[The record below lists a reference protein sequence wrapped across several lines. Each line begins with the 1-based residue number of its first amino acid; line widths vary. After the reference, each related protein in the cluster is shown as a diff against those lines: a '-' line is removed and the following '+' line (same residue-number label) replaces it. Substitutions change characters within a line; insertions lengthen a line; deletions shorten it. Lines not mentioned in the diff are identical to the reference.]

1 MDERSDIL
9 KYLRLPVN
17 IFLHVLCSLIYSHIL
32 PCKPKESNVMDTNKW
47 KSVLVPR
54 EIYLVIKEMSKAE
67 GRTISGQLRVIFDD
81 FVQKYK
87 PRDED
92 DRFDN

>member
-1 MDERSDIL
+1 
-9 KYLRLPVN
+9 
-17 IFLHVLCSLIYSHIL
+17 
-32 PCKPKESNVMDTNKW
+32 MDTNKW

-92 DRFDN
+92 DRFDKWKLKLFYFLYKITYNIYYINFTLN

>member
-1 MDERSDIL
+1 
-9 KYLRLPVN
+9 
-17 IFLHVLCSLIYSHIL
+17 
-32 PCKPKESNVMDTNKW
+32 MDTNKW

-54 EIYLVIKEMSKAE
+54 DIYLVIKEMSKAE

-81 FVQKYK
+81 FVHKYK

-92 DRFDN
+92 DRFDKWGLKLRLFLDRINLTFGYVLLFSV

>member
-1 MDERSDIL
+1 
-9 KYLRLPVN
+9 
-17 IFLHVLCSLIYSHIL
+17 
-32 PCKPKESNVMDTNKW
+32 MDTNKW

-87 PRDED
+87 PRYED
-92 DRFDN
+92 DRFDK